1 MNDIQVLLKKTQKA
15 AKKYKPKQEA
25 NWVSY
30 YDKEGYTH
38 TFEGLNDCTYCET
51 CIADAISD
59 AEKMELPDDF
69 AEMTYQTETSVEKE
83 DFLTCETC
91 GETINCS
98 NIITMQEIEHWLNI
112 EKFDITNNKDCHEL
126 QTVLN
131 EGKHKFAKEC
141 ELIAKHII
149 NLIKTQ

>member
-38 TFEGLNDCTYCET
+38 TFEDLNDYTYYET
-51 CIADAISD
+51 CIAGAMKD

-69 AEMTYQTETSVEKE
+69 AEMTYQTETSVEKS

-91 GETINCS
+91 GEIINCS
-98 NIITMQEIEHWLNI
+98 SIITMQEIEHWLNI
-112 EKFDITNNKDCHEL
+112 EKFDITDIQDCYEL
-126 QTVLN
+126 HVVLN
-131 EGKHKFAKEC
+131 KGKHEFAKEC
-141 ELIAKHII
+141 ELIAKHILS
-149 NLIKTQ
+149 LIA